1 MCKMSFVKK
10 PTAERV
16 NSHFQLELVPNPITQ
31 SQLSEE
37 QKLAQSSAI
46 QQVTRV
52 SRGLFLPNPA
62 VSVGGEIKSGQNYQ
76 AGVKVSHLV
85 SAMQEND
92 LVVRVSLSGEHSA
105 CAMATPED
113 IMENASVSSPS
124 GSFALGISGNYIRNV
139 DFM

>member
-76 AGVKVSHLV
+76 AGVKVL
-85 SAMQEND
+85 
-92 LVVRVSLSGEHSA
+92 
-105 CAMATPED
+105 T
-113 IMENASVSSPS
+113 
-124 GSFALGISGNYIRNV
+124 SFRRCRRTI
-139 DFM
+139 